1 MELEIQSAKLV
12 LSIVDKETGEIIT
25 RETTLG
31 DFKEVKKSSSSSGT
45 RTRKPK
51 DDGDPNPKA
60 TLLEGKIQLNNAA
73 MELTGWEA
81 EMKIDIR
88 FNKEGKKI
96 TPIMLE
102 DLSKGN
108 RLTKTNTISCR
119 GSKHD
124 NLSEYGSVFDV
135 VPYEGKEGWFKLIG
149 DAPQKEDDTVEIP
162 DEISNP
168 DDEDNIDVDD
178 SGIEAADIDFNLDE
192 D

>member
-12 LSIVDKETGEIIT
+12 LSIVDKETGELIT
-25 RETTLG
+25 REATLG
-31 DFKEVKKSSSSSGT
+31 DFKEVKKSTSSGT

-51 DDGDPNPKA
+51 DNGDPNPKA

-102 DLSKGN
+102 DLS
-108 RLTKTNTISCR
+108 T
-119 GSKHD
+119 
-124 NLSEYGSVFDV
+124 LSRQDV
-135 VPYEGKEGWFKLIG
+135 ENHVYYL
-149 DAPQKEDDTVEIP
+149 
-162 DEISNP
+162 EISP
-168 DDEDNIDVDD
+168 EKDKVRLYKEV
-178 SGIEAADIDFNLDE
+178 
-192 D
+192 

>member
-25 RETTLG
+25 REATLG

-88 FNKEGKKI
+88 FEKKGKQI

-102 DLSKGN
+102 DMAKGN

-135 VPYEGKEGWFKLIG
+135 VPYEGKDGWFKLVG

-162 DEISNP
+162 DEISDP
-168 DDEDNIDVDD
+168 EEDEVDVDAD
-178 SGIEAADIDFNLDE
+178 GVEAADIDFNLDI

>member
-1 MELEIQSAKLV
+1 MELEIQSAKLI

-25 RETTLG
+25 KEATLG
-31 DFKEVKKSSSSSGT
+31 DFKDAKKTTNPGTT

-60 TLLEGKIQLNNAA
+60 TLLEGKIQLNQAA
-73 MELTGWEA
+73 MALVGWEP

-88 FNKEGKKI
+88 FEKKGKLI
-96 TPIMLE
+96 TPIMME
-102 DLSKGN
+102 DIAKGN

-124 NLSEYGSVFDV
+124 NLAEYGTIFDV
-135 VPYEGKEGWFKLIG
+135 VPYEGKDGWFKLVG

-162 DEISNP
+162 EEIANP
-168 DDEDNIDVDD
+168 EDEDLNVDEE
-178 SGIEAADIDFNLDE
+178 GVEAADIDFDLDV